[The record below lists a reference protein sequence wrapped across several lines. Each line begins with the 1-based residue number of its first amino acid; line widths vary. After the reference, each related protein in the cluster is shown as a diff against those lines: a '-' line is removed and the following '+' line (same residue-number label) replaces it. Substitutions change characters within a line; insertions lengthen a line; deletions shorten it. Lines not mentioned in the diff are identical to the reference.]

1 MHAITDNLRAKETE
15 YEGRRLIVCYNS
27 EQAKRDKAKRAEIIG
42 RLIEK
47 LKTQGLKSLLVHKEY
62 GKYLKIEA
70 KKPELDEE
78 KVKQEALF
86 DGKFIL
92 ETNTELNWKQI
103 VLSYKDL
110 WQVEHAFRTLKNELA
125 MGPIYHYTE
134 KRIRAHIFVCFLSLL
149 LKVTLQK
156 ALKKIDKT
164 LGYSQVLENIK
175 KIKAIKL
182 DIKNSPY
189 VVRTELQEQAHFAFK
204 AVGLKIPPRIISGAL
219 NNDKKVVVRL

>member
-1 MHAITDNLRAKETE
+1 MLRK
-15 YEGRRLIVCYNS
+15 LIFI
-27 EQAKRDKAKRAEIIG
+27 K
-42 RLIEK
+42 
-47 LKTQGLKSLLVHKEY
+47 
-62 GKYLKIEA
+62 KI
-70 KKPELDEE
+70 LN